1 MDDMNIAAA
10 QYVAFDGTTSGIKA
24 TIDGQEMS
32 VPVDGANRHYAE
44 ILRQVEAGA
53 LVVAAMLSI
62 VTAVV
67 LTLRDRGH
75 LAQGLYLAVVATE
88 SVGILGVYGYI
99 VTTAANPF
107 LRQLA
112 AAQWLILMT
121 ALILVT
127 AIDLAIYRGA
137 RSYGGIRWG
146 DVTARSQYAL
156 VSLCVIIIMTM
167 GMMAYVRSGLRE
179 NWHIYGVMEDTSQ
192 WAYTPSIG
200 VMVEMVG
207 GITIV
212 FLLAISFLFW
222 IAGLAGRSSS

>member
-1 MDDMNIAAA
+1 M
-10 QYVAFDGTTSGIKA
+10 
-24 TIDGQEMS
+24 
-32 VPVDGANRHYAE
+32 
-44 ILRQVEAGA
+44 
-53 LVVAAMLSI
+53 
-62 VTAVV
+62 
-67 LTLRDRGH
+67 
-75 LAQGLYLAVVATE
+75 ATE

-127 AIDLAIYRGA
+127 AIDLAMYRGA

-146 DVTARSQYAL
+146 DVTAKSQYAL

-179 NWHIYGVMEDTSQ
+179 NWHIYGVLKDTSQ

-200 VMVEMVG
+200 VMVRMVG

-222 IAGLAGRSSS
+222 IAGLGAKRPDEESVD